1 MTDYEAVQ
9 TLRKQIEID
18 LGSVD
23 ILINNAGLM
32 PLLSVREGTE
42 KEIQRIVDVNI
53 TANYYVSST
62 VWIEIKIAPLATI
75 ILAVRWFFVQTV
87 RTFLPGMMERRRGH
101 IAQISSMSALHPM
114 PGAVIYSSTKFAVR
128 GYIEALAEELRQE
141 GYGDSIHFTTVHPYF
156 VSTRK
161 DLMEAV
167 NLR

>member
-62 VWIEIKIAPLATI
+62 V
-75 ILAVRWFFVQTV
+75 
-87 RTFLPGMMERRRGH
+87 
-101 IAQISSMSALHPM
+101 
-114 PGAVIYSSTKFAVR
+114 
-128 GYIEALAEELRQE
+128 
-141 GYGDSIHFTTVHPYF
+141 
-156 VSTRK
+156 
-161 DLMEAV
+161 
-167 NLR
+167 